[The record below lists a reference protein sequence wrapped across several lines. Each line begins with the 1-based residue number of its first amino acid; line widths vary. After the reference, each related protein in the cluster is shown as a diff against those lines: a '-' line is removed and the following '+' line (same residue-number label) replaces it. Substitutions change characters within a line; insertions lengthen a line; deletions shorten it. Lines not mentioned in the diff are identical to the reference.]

1 MSVPNASKEGVVE
14 STSNTIEPNRA
25 PAERAR
31 SIHAC
36 NFRSAGRL
44 SNENARALTAIHEGF
59 ARQLASA
66 LDVYLGSALEVK
78 LQTLDQLPLKE
89 HVAAIPALSYIVPYS
104 FITMAGAVIVE
115 CDVDLV
121 FPMIEVLLGGSGTS
135 ENNPRELSEI
145 EEEIMQDV
153 TSLIARQAEHAWH
166 MPAMALISNRRIKSS
181 LLHQYC
187 PANEKVTLIRFQVE
201 IAGVHGSFQL
211 VFPTSFLNTLL
222 KQIKLE
228 QPQRKGGLR
237 YFPTRSIRERVLDC
251 EMLVSAGLPPMRVAV
266 RDLVALQPGCLL
278 KLRTSVRTLGML
290 TVGGLDVFQATPV
303 RNGSKKAAQVGQSV
317 RLTDWGGE

>member
-1 MSVPNASKEGVVE
+1 MTMSSVKDDEGME
-14 STSNTIEPNRA
+14 RSSSPAQSTKV
-25 PAERAR
+25 AERSR
-31 SIHAC
+31 SIHGC

-59 ARQLASA
+59 ARQLASS
-66 LDVYLGSALEVK
+66 LDVYLGTALEVK

-89 HVAAIPALSYIVPYS
+89 HVASIPTLSYIMPFS
-104 FITMAGAVIVE
+104 FTTMSGAVIVE
-115 CDVDLV
+115 CDVDLI

-135 ENNPRELSEI
+135 ENSPRELSEI

-153 TSLIARQAEHAWH
+153 TSLIARQAELAWH
-166 MPAMALISNRRIKSS
+166 MPNMALVNHRRIKSS
-181 LLHQYC
+181 LLHQFC
-187 PANEKVTLIRFQVE
+187 PANEKVTLVKFQVE

-211 VFPTSFLNTLL
+211 VFPTSFLNALL

-228 QPQRKGGLR
+228 QPQRKGGVR

-251 EMLVSAGLPPMRVAV
+251 DFVVSAGLPRMKVAV

-278 KLRTSVRTLGML
+278 KLRTPVRTPGML
-290 TVGGLDVFQATPV
+290 TVGGLNIFEATPV
-303 RNGSKKAAQVGQSV
+303 RNGSKKAAQLGHAMRQ
-317 RLTDWGGE
+317 TDWGTE

>member
-1 MSVPNASKEGVVE
+1 MKT
-14 STSNTIEPNRA
+14 TSQTAVKKAFDKP
-25 PAERAR
+25 R

-44 SNENARALTAIHEGF
+44 SNENARSLTAIHETF

-66 LDVYLGSALEVK
+66 LDVYLGTAVEVK
-78 LQTLDQLPLKE
+78 LQTLDQLPLKD
-89 HVAAIPALSYIVPYS
+89 HIASIPALSYIVPFS
-104 FITMAGAVIVE
+104 FSTMPGAVIVE

-121 FPMIEVLLGGSGTS
+121 FPVIEVLLGGTGTS
-135 ENNPRELSEI
+135 ENSPRELSEI

-153 TSLIARQAEHAWH
+153 TALIARQAEQAWH
-166 MPAMALISNRRIKSS
+166 MPNMALVTNRRIKSS

-187 PANEKVTLIRFQVE
+187 PANEKVTLVQFQIE
-201 IAGVHGSFQL
+201 IAGKNGSFQL
-211 VFPTSFLNTLL
+211 VFPTSFLNALL

-237 YFPTRSIRERVLDC
+237 YFPVRSIGERVLDC
-251 EMLVSAGLPPMRVAV
+251 DVEVAAGFPRMKVAV

-278 KLRTSVRTLGML
+278 KLRTPVRTPGML
-290 TVGGLDVFQATPV
+290 TVGGMDIFEATPV
-303 RNGSKKAAQVGQSV
+303 RNGSKKAAQLGRPT
-317 RLTDWGGE
+317 RLTDWGME